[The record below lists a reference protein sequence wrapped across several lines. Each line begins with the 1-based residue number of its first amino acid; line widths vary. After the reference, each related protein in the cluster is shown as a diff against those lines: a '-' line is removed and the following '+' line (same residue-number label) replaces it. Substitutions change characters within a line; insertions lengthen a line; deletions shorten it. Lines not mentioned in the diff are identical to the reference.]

1 MPSISLPVARARWS
15 LVGERATETPDLFQ
29 LRLSDLDGSE
39 LDPSVLDAEEQG
51 RAGALA
57 QPADRRRFVAAHL
70 VLRQLL
76 GERLGL
82 APEELVYRRQPCPNC
97 GGPHGRPAVD
107 GAPAPLHFSLSHS
120 GGYVL
125 VGISSSPV
133 GVDIEAL
140 PTMGTVA
147 EVSSLLHPAERAEV
161 ATAAPAER
169 PLVFARIWTRKEAYL
184 KGIGS
189 GVALDLAADYLGTEE
204 RAAGPK
210 GWAVATVPTGAGY
223 VAAAAVAQNTRPP
236 GHS

>member
-1 MPSISLPVARARWS
+1 LPSLSLPVIRAGWS
-15 LVGERATETPDLFQ
+15 LVGEAGTETPDLFQ
-29 LRLSDLDGSE
+29 LRLADLDGSQ
-39 LDPSVLDAEEQG
+39 LDPSVLDADEQA
-51 RAGALA
+51 RARALV

-82 APEELVYRRQPCPNC
+82 RPEELTYRRQPCPNC

-107 GAPAPLHFSLSHS
+107 RVPTPLHFSLSHS

-140 PTMGTVA
+140 PRWSTVA
-147 EVSSLLHPAERAEV
+147 EVSSLLHPDERAEV
-161 ATAAPAER
+161 AAAAPAER
-169 PLVFARIWTRKEAYL
+169 RLVFARIWTRKEAYL

-189 GVALDLAADYLGTEE
+189 GVAVDLAADYLGTEE

-210 GWAVATVPTGAGY
+210 GWVVATVPTGAGH
-223 VAAAAVAQNTRPP
+223 VAAAAVVRNTRSS
-236 GHS
+236 GA